1 MPPQLTVTDRDILAA
16 HLDLFD
22 RAGLRLSPGIEPADV
37 EDGVCDELECFRLAP
52 ATTVLSLI
60 DADAHPFFT
69 NLTFPDNTGLYPTTH
84 AQLPAYIRAVCAPAG
99 TDLRDVTVV
108 PDPGSLDTGTA
119 RLQFGEWDVVDV
131 SYDLSAG
138 GWEPD
143 RVNGSHGLIPDLI
156 AAAIPNG
163 GEAGIFSTADGETA
177 VVYLRDADLEADVP
191 GAVAV
196 HGRPAPHTAPDAKK
210 PMTAAAAR
218 AAARNAAI
226 DNLFTVLFAE
236 AES

>member
-37 EDGVCDELECFRLAP
+37 EDGVCDDLECFRLAP

-69 NLTFPDNTGLYPTTH
+69 NITFPDNTGLYPTAH

-177 VVYLRDADLEADVP
+177 VVYLNEIDA
-191 GAVAV
+191 GATRTAVV

-210 PMTAAAAR
+210 PVTAAAAR